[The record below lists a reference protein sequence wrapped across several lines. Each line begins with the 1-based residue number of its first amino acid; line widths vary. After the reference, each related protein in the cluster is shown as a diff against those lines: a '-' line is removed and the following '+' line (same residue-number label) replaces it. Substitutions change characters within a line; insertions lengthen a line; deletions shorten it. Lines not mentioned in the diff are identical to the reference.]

1 MAERKDSAERILE
14 GLKDIYSWSKK
25 EILTDCPVRH
35 IHRKMELSKRL
46 VTEEE
51 KQWCENKIK
60 ELEEQV
66 PDPNF
71 ADPEEYRKKK
81 SRYDS
86 IKNRNTRVL
95 NKYEDQKTDKTL
107 ELTVHAVQIGEVAF
121 ASNRFE
127 LYQDFMHRIQARSPF
142 IQTFVVQLA
151 GFDGATYLPT
161 ERGVA
166 NKGYSASL
174 FCNVVGPEGG
184 QQLVEGTLEMLNELK
199 AQNEQ

>member
-1 MAERKDSAERILE
+1 M
-14 GLKDIYSWSKK
+14 
-25 EILTDCPVRH
+25 
-35 IHRKMELSKRL
+35 
-46 VTEEE
+46 
-51 KQWCENKIK
+51 
-60 ELEEQV
+60 
-66 PDPNF
+66 
-71 ADPEEYRKKK
+71 
-81 SRYDS
+81 
-86 IKNRNTRVL
+86 
-95 NKYEDQKTDKTL
+95 
-107 ELTVHAVQIGEVAF
+107 QIGEVAF